1 MSPDADVAVVVQ
13 EEEVYAQRS
22 AALREEL
29 EAMRA
34 AATQFDK
41 LHREAAGEVGRLRA
55 AQTLEQGQ
63 AQLLLKQGAAL
74 KRENHL
80 LKVRLIAAVQK
91 KKHFWGGGGGAGG
104 GICDSTENVRS
115 VVDLM

>member
-1 MSPDADVAVVVQ
+1 MVQ
-13 EEEVYAQRS
+13 EDEVYAQRS

-41 LHREAAGEVGRLRA
+41 LHREAAAEVARLKEA
-55 AQTLEQGQ
+55 EGLEQGQ

-80 LKVRLIAAVQK
+80 LKVC
-91 KKHFWGGGGGAGG
+91 GS
-104 GICDSTENVRS
+104 C
-115 VVDLM
+115 